1 MSQPSF
7 VGIIPP
13 IVTPLNDSGDLDLQ
27 GLERLVERLV
37 EGGVHGIFALGT
49 TGEGPS
55 LPMALRH
62 QVVAAVCDQVAGRL
76 PVLVGITDM
85 IFEGSLEI
93 SDAAYSAGAA
103 AVVLAPPYYLP
114 MSQPELLGYTTR
126 LADRLSLPLML
137 YNMPGCC
144 KTWFDAATVD
154 ELSHHERIVG
164 LKDSSGNL
172 DYLRDVVE
180 RFRDRPEFSILVG
193 PEEMLVEAMA
203 IGAHGGVNGGGNLF
217 PRLYSSLYDAIRRG
231 DTERA
236 AALKSLV
243 LEISSTIYAQGD
255 APSRIIK
262 GIKSALMALDVC
274 TNAMAEPFEPHDEA
288 TRARI
293 AGFVRALQPRIAAL
307 CPAASSTPGR

>member
-13 IVTPLNDSGDLDLQ
+13 IVTPLTDAGELDLQ
-27 GLERLVERLV
+27 GLERLVERLI

-76 PVLVGITDM
+76 PVLVGITDT
-85 IFEGSLEI
+85 IWDGSLEI
-93 SDAAYSAGAA
+93 ADAAYSAGAA

-114 MSQPELLGYTTR
+114 MSQAELAGYTMR
-126 LADRLSLPLML
+126 LADRLSLPMML

-144 KTWFDAATVD
+144 KTWFDAATV
-154 ELSHHERIVG
+154 EQLSHHQRIVG

-172 DYLRDVVE
+172 DYLRDVVQ
-180 RFRDRPEFSILVG
+180 RFRDRPKFSILVG

-203 IGAHGGVNGGGNLF
+203 VGAHGGVNGGANIF
-217 PRLYSSLYDAIRRG
+217 PRLYASLYDAIRG
-231 DTERA
+231 GNAARA
-236 AALKSLV
+236 AELKSIV
-243 LEISSTIYAQGD
+243 LEISATIYAQGD

-262 GIKSALMALDVC
+262 GIKSALVALDVC
-274 TNAMAEPFEPHDEA
+274 SHAMAEPFEPHDQA
-288 TRARI
+288 TVARI
-293 AGFVRALQPRIAAL
+293 AGFVDALRPRIASL
-307 CPAASSTPGR
+307 CPATSATPGR